1 MEAADVEAA
10 EVEAAEVEA
19 MKKLQDSFPIGR
31 MMWGKLLGYDWWP
44 GLIVS
49 HSREE
54 PRRGAKTGAKTEG
67 TQDEEGEDEEE
78 SKEGVGKVWLKWFG
92 EKQLSNV
99 SLCCT
104 A

>member
-1 MEAADVEAA
+1 MTLVSDT
-10 EVEAAEVEA
+10 EVEA
-19 MKKLQDSFPIGR
+19 MKKLQDRYPIGR

-54 PRRGAKTGAKTEG
+54 PRRGKVERS
-67 TQDEEGEDEEE
+67 QDEEEGE
-78 SKEGVGKVWLKWFG
+78 SSEGGKVWLKWFG

-99 SLCCT
+99 SYT
-104 A
+104 AYDHVSAVY

>member
-1 MEAADVEAA
+1 MINKWSFYIFLLQTLDSEANEA
-10 EVEAAEVEA
+10 EAEA
-19 MKKLQDSFPIGR
+19 MKKMQDSYPIGR

-54 PRRGAKTGAKTEG
+54 PRRGKVES
-67 TQDEEGEDEEE
+67 TQDEEGDVE
-78 SKEGVGKVWLKWFG
+78 SNEGGGKVWLKWFG

-99 SLCCT
+99 SQTCI
-104 A
+104 